1 VEALAKAGLSV
12 LVEPSAGE
20 RAGYP
25 DEQYVAR
32 GAKIASRREV
42 FQQADVIAQFRSLG
56 ANPEAG
62 RADLGLL
69 RPGQIV
75 VGLGEPL
82 TAANETAD
90 LASTGVSFFALEL
103 IPRITRAQS
112 MDVLSSLATISGYE
126 AVLLAAAALPK
137 MFPMLMTAAGT
148 ITPARAFV
156 LGVGVAGLQAIATA
170 RRLGAVV
177 SAYDVRPSV
186 RDQVISVGARF
197 VTLDVDAASSE
208 DPGGYARAMDESFYR
223 RQRELM
229 AAVVREHDV
238 VITTAAVPGKRAPV
252 LVTRDM
258 VEGMA
263 PGSVIVDLA
272 AVRGG
277 NCELTRPGET
287 VVHHGVTVLG
297 PANLPALAPYHASQM
312 FSANLVS
319 FLKHLLGFL
328 PLAANPED
336 EIVRETLVTHA
347 GEVVHERVRQRL
359 GPALAG
365 KES

>member
-1 VEALAKAGLSV
+1 
-12 LVEPSAGE
+12 
-20 RAGYP
+20 
-25 DEQYVAR
+25 
-32 GAKIASRREV
+32 
-42 FQQADVIAQFRSLG
+42 
-56 ANPEAG
+56 
-62 RADLGLL
+62 
-69 RPGQIV
+69 
-75 VGLGEPL
+75 
-82 TAANETAD
+82 
-90 LASTGVSFFALEL
+90 
-103 IPRITRAQS
+103 
-112 MDVLSSLATISGYE
+112 
-126 AVLLAAAALPK
+126 
-137 MFPMLMTAAGT
+137 
-148 ITPARAFV
+148 
-156 LGVGVAGLQAIATA
+156 
-170 RRLGAVV
+170 
-177 SAYDVRPSV
+177 
-186 RDQVISVGARF
+186 
-197 VTLDVDAASSE
+197 
-208 DPGGYARAMDESFYR
+208 
-223 RQRELM
+223 M

-252 LVTRDM
+252 LVTREM